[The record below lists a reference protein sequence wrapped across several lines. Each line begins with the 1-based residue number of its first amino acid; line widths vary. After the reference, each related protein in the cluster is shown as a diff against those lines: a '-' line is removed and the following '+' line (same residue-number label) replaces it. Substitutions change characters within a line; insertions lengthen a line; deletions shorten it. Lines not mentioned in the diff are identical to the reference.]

1 MERLPFPPNLLD
13 KYRDGTAS
21 PDERQRVEAWYA
33 SLPGD
38 VDYLASRSPA
48 ERRFLQDQ
56 TFQAIRAKSGL
67 PTADPAIIPFHPGAG
82 RWYRRS
88 WASVVG
94 VAAAVL
100 LVVFGWLAV
109 RQVVPVH
116 SSATGVA
123 AGKKSAPSEIM
134 FVNHQPRIVAR
145 RLPDGTVVWLHPQAE
160 LRYPATFRADRR
172 SVTFAGEAF
181 FEVTKDARR
190 PFLIQS
196 GLMQIRVVG
205 TSFNVRATP
214 RQAIFEVAVVTGSV
228 LVRST
233 RTGGQTLSARPVM
246 LLPRQEVL
254 YNVATDQLTRY
265 SQSAEARRPIY
276 EPVSAA
282 FSDALMSEVIKQLET
297 RFAVRIR
304 AANPAMNACRLTA
317 DFTNQSLP
325 EILELLCISLDAT
338 YTMAG
343 GTVIID
349 SEGCS

>member
-1 MERLPFPPNLLD
+1 MERLPFPPHLLD
-13 KYRDGTAS
+13 KYRTGTAS
-21 PDERQRVEAWYA
+21 HDEQMRVEAWYG

-38 VDYLASRSPA
+38 ADYLASRSPA
-48 ERRFLQDQ
+48 EHRFLQDQ
-56 TFQAIRAKSGL
+56 TLQAIRAHLDL
-67 PTADPAIIPFHPGAG
+67 PTAKPQIIPVQPGAN
-82 RWYRRS
+82 RWYRRP
-88 WASVVG
+88 WASVIG

-100 LVVFGWLAV
+100 LVVFGWWFMRPAA
-109 RQVVPVH
+109 PVY
-116 SSATGVA
+116 SSATGLTA
-123 AGKKSAPSEIM
+123 DKNPAPSEVR
-134 FVNHQPRIVAR
+134 FVNHQPRIIAR

-160 LRYPATFRADRR
+160 LRYPATFGADRR

-181 FEVTKDARR
+181 FDVTKDAQR

-214 RQAIFEVAVVTGSV
+214 RQAIFEVAVVTGKV

-233 RTGGQTLSARPVM
+233 RSGERTSAKSVM

-254 YNVATDQLTRY
+254 YNVTTDQLNRY
-265 SQSAEARRPIY
+265 SLPAEARRPIY
-276 EPVSAA
+276 EPVTVA
-282 FSDALMSEVIKQLET
+282 FSDMPMNKVIEQLET
-297 RFAVRIR
+297 RFNVRIR
-304 AANPAMNACRLTA
+304 AANPAVNACRLTA

-325 EILELLCISLDAT
+325 AILELLCTSLDAT
-338 YTMAG
+338 YTMSG